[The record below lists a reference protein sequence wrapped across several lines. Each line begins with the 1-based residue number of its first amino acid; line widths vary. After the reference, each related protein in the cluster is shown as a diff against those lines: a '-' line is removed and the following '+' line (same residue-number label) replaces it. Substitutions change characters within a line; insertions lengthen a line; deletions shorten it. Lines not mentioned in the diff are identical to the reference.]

1 MDELAD
7 EWRSYRRGEKIPLG
21 EDSVPSYWYKLRELH
36 GAMDQ
41 PRFRLLSHLFVHLT
55 ILPHSS
61 AAVERVFSQ
70 VNSVKTKTTNRL
82 NVDSV
87 NKKLLAKQAVTKR
100 GMNCTTWTPPLQL
113 VKDVADGTCHKR
125 YIQRMKAQQSENSVT
140 VTVFEDSQNVPD
152 STPQ

>member
-1 MDELAD
+1 
-7 EWRSYRRGEKIPLG
+7 
-21 EDSVPSYWYKLRELH
+21 
-36 GAMDQ
+36 MDQ

-152 STPQ
+152 STPPIGNEHEVKTPAFTVVKRFFTFFLWAPFCSHFPPFCV